1 MKTAQERQAEQKKE
15 KLATMQNQIKT
26 GKLVVRQM
34 TDEERAKFAP
44 RADAGDGPKRSR
56 KR

>member
-15 KLATMQNQIKT
+15 KLAVMEKQIKT

-34 TDEERAKFAP
+34 TDEERTKFPP
-44 RADAGDGPKRSR
+44 REDAGDGPKRSR